1 MGEKTENGRTFEI
14 VAATNAFEDFQ
25 ASSRVYA
32 DGDVHTAVR
41 QVAKATFGDV
51 SQLGLEKLLVT
62 SLEEGKAQ
70 RARLGGG
77 ARVQHADESHVDV
90 DDVLDHDVGRRDLL
104 WPPTRRFDMI
114 RAMSWSQRR
123 TSFFAFMMRCSRST
137 LSSSSSIFPR
147 SGS

>member
-1 MGEKTENGRTFEI
+1 MGGFKMGKWKDDKWGGTENGRTFEI

-25 ASSRVYA
+25 ARSRVYA

-70 RARLGGG
+70 RARLGG
-77 ARVQHADESHVDV
+77 V
-90 DDVLDHDVGRRDLL
+90 
-104 WPPTRRFDMI
+104 T
-114 RAMSWSQRR
+114 
-123 TSFFAFMMRCSRST
+123 
-137 LSSSSSIFPR
+137 
-147 SGS
+147 